1 MPVGFQ
7 LIGQSIKMAPH
18 RVIATRKD
26 IADRLELLRR
36 DNVKRHNM
44 VTERNDL
51 KNKRYNAQK
60 VRQAQIEHDVLLGAA
75 SRGTGLDKSRS
86 ERKDNLAK
94 LIASYK

>member
-1 MPVGFQ
+1 
-7 LIGQSIKMAPH
+7 MAPQH
-18 RVIATRKD
+18 RVATRKD
-26 IADRLELLRR
+26 IADRVELLRR

-44 VTERNDL
+44 VTERNQL
-51 KNKRYNAQK
+51 KDKRYNAQK

-75 SRGTGLDKSRS
+75 SRGTGLDKAQS